1 MMDALNIAGH
11 KQAISNLPYA
21 MVSWLC
27 LCLVYLQ
34 NNFPG
39 HPPHGLSFV
48 GRYPFK
54 GLFQQVALLTECHSS
69 SKRFAGGCLSQA
81 FPMHRLRG
89 PIARYC
95 AAQSRGY
102 LKTGNQSP
110 QARSSQSSSVQASQ
124 AGHCEKDCQPS
135 WPVLKTK
142 IMTAFPAE
150 SIVGFPAV
158 SRIASP
164 VPVCK
169 IAGFPTVSNSPSLLW
184 QISLWDA
191 RTKDQSKTEAVDR

>member
-1 MMDALNIAGH
+1 MPGTSKPSLIYRMRWSRSFA
-11 KQAISNLPYA
+11 YA
-21 MVSWLC
+21 WFTCKTIFRGIHRMGSVLWGGTLLKVC
-27 LCLVYLQ
+27 
-34 NNFPG
+34 
-39 HPPHGLSFV
+39 
-48 GRYPFK
+48 
-54 GLFQQVALLTECHSS
+54 FQQVALLTECHSS

-95 AAQSRGY
+95 AAYSRGY

-110 QARSSQSSSVQASQ
+110 RARSSQSSSVQASQ